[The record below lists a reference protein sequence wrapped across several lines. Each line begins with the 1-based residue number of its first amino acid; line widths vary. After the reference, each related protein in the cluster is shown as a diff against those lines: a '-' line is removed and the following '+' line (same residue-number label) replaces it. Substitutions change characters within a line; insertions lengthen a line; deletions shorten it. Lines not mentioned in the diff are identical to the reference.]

1 MSRNFRHRLVVIL
14 VMLVMLAA
22 APIDPIDDLI
32 AKWEAYNKEYPQVRV
47 HLVFNQ
53 PKYALGDT
61 AFFKAY
67 FLLEDYRPVADKQIL
82 TLELKD
88 RNGNNVQAQNFR
100 VINGEGSNQIV
111 FPDTMTPGVYTI
123 TVYSEW
129 MKNFDPALFFRKEV
143 VIAGRKQ
150 LLKEE
155 VMQDSLRF
163 SSEGGRIVEGIQN
176 RVIVRSTRKGMGR
189 LMDQNG
195 NVVKEFQIDNH
206 GLADFMFLPQKGMGY
221 YGMLDGVAKKFG
233 ISIAASG
240 CVLRVTPQGAAGIE
254 LFIAADPG
262 SSLGK
267 QELYFIAL
275 SKGSVTNSS
284 SIKLEQGT
292 TTISVNNL
300 HPGLNQ
306 LYLFDSKD
314 NVVAERIYYVSPA
327 AANASI
333 ITAQE
338 TVSPRELVSAE
349 VSITDEGNRSLG
361 GSFAI
366 RAIANNLFSNDR
378 SASFETTLNLFND
391 LPELKEDFEKSKLSE
406 LDWLSRL
413 DEQLITQKWLRIN
426 WKEVIAPSSGKYKHA
441 FKYSLGLKGKGV
453 LTPSYEPVPDST
465 FVVIY
470 QQKAMV
476 GYETYTTNNGE
487 VTFPFLY
494 DFFGTDYIFYTMEFK
509 QKQNQTTYQ
518 IVPELVINAG
528 NATASKESDE
538 DDLYGA
544 YKFKKKLID
553 KSFAFFATPDKAI
566 EAKTINPNVEF
577 EDELGG
583 VDVTI
588 KVDDYLVFPTMP
600 DLIHE
605 VITGLQTRQANGT
618 ATVRVV
624 FIRNTYTVIPKGD
637 PLYIIDGIFTK
648 NTAFF
653 LSLNPEDIYAIK
665 LVNAESKLQRFG
677 GLGKYGIVIVQT
689 KKSIAKQVIESSTMF
704 PLSGLSNEL
713 IYKTPIYSGTSLS
726 QKPDLR
732 SSLYWNAKIN
742 TGSNGKAAVKFYT
755 SDDASPVTIEVMGIT
770 NDGRVF
776 SSKKTVQVKAPVIRP

>member
-1 MSRNFRHRLVVIL
+1 MSRNFFHGLVVIL
-14 VMLVMLAA
+14 LMLGMLAA
-22 APIDPIDDLI
+22 APIDHIDALI

-88 RNGNNVQAQNFR
+88 KSGNNVQAQNFR
-100 VINGEGSNQIV
+100 VINGEGSNQVI
-111 FPDTMTPGVYTI
+111 FPDNMTPGVYTI
-123 TVYSEW
+123 IVYSEW
-129 MKNFDPALFFRKEV
+129 MKNFDPALFYRKEL
-143 VIAGRKQ
+143 VISGRKQ
-150 LLKEE
+150 LVNE
-155 VMQDSLRF
+155 VVAQDSLSF
-163 SSEGGRIVEGIQN
+163 YSEGGRMIEGIQN
-176 RVIVRSTRKGMGR
+176 RVIVRSTRKGTGR
-189 LMDQNG
+189 LMDQSG
-195 NVVKEFQIDNH
+195 NVIDEFQIDNH
-206 GLADFMFLPQKGMGY
+206 GMADFMFLPQKGVGY
-221 YGMLDGVAKKFG
+221 YGMLVGEAKKFR
-233 ISIAASG
+233 ISIVESG
-240 CVLRVTPQGAAGIE
+240 CVLRVTPQGSAGVE
-254 LFIAADPG
+254 LFVAADPA

-267 QELYFIAL
+267 QDIYFIAL
-275 SKGSVTNSS
+275 SKGRVTNSS
-284 SIKLEQGT
+284 TIKLENGT

-306 LYLFDSKD
+306 FYLFDSND
-314 NVVAERIYYVSPA
+314 NIVAERIYYVQPA
-327 AANASI
+327 SANASI
-333 ITAQE
+333 ITTQAM
-338 TVSPRELVSAE
+338 VAPRELVSAE

-361 GSFAI
+361 GSFAV
-366 RAIANNLFSNDR
+366 RAIADNLFPDDR
-378 SASFETTLNLFND
+378 SASFETTLNFFND
-391 LPELKEDFEKSKLSE
+391 LPGLKKDFEISGLSE
-406 LDWLSRL
+406 SDWLSRL
-413 DEQLITQKWLRIN
+413 DDRLITQRWLRIN
-426 WKEVIAPSSGKYKHA
+426 WKEVITPSSDKLKHA
-441 FKYSLGLKGKGV
+441 FEYSLSLKGKGV
-453 LTPSYEPVPDST
+453 LMPSGEPAPDST
-465 FVVIY
+465 LVVIY

-476 GYETYTTNNGE
+476 GYETFTTHNGE

-494 DFFGTDYIFYTMEFK
+494 DFFGTDHIFYMMEFK
-509 QKQNQTTYQ
+509 QKQTAYQ
-518 IVPELVINAG
+518 IVPELIINAD
-528 NATASKESDE
+528 TSTPSKETDE
-538 DDLYGA
+538 VDLYGE

-583 VDVTI
+583 ADVTI

-653 LSLNPEDIYAIK
+653 LSLNPEDIYVIK

-713 IYKTPIYSGTSLS
+713 TYKTPIYSGASSS

-742 TGSNGKAAVKFYT
+742 AVSNGKAAVKFYG

-770 NDGRVF
+770 NDGRAF
-776 SSKKTVQVKAPVIRP
+776 SSKKTIQVKAPMIRP